1 MAPQASC
8 GGPGIVIFMVDN
20 ATDNEQPPKRR
31 KDDHARLES
40 WKSIANYLNRSVRT
54 VRRWEAAEGLPVRR
68 HKHGKGSSVYAYQIE
83 LDAWQARHHDDQ
95 DLVMCHHDE
104 ADLQSAGTGVSRWKV
119 AAATVAAFGV
129 GLLTH
134 DALVPG
140 AATATTDAAAV
151 PASSEPASSEPSP
164 QWASS
169 TARTLVAPVFDLWA
183 DGKIEESLQANL
195 DLQHRLRDVPQPVR
209 ERVADLLVQ
218 HAVSLGR
225 LSDAMVI
232 AEAVSDTDHRAE
244 LRATILF
251 AGGQKEAMRRELEQI
266 DSFENETTALL
277 MAMAGLTDKALEG
290 IATMGTVEEQ
300 RLRSLVIQGMAAMQA
315 GDLAAAR
322 SRLNVAALTLDI
334 EDQAFFFVALDL
346 LSGLHLKDGDL
357 GLAIEVLEGT
367 MGKRK
372 RAASGGSGIFF
383 LMCQWQLAKLYAQ
396 DQRSDDARRI
406 DTERRH
412 FMSIANESFPLA
424 NAELTS

>member
-1 MAPQASC
+1 
-8 GGPGIVIFMVDN
+8 MVDN
-20 ATDNEQPPKRR
+20 TTDIEQPPKRR

-68 HKHGKGSSVYAYQIE
+68 HQHGKGSTVYAYQVE
-83 LDAWQARHHDDQ
+83 LDAWKARYHGDQ
-95 DLVMCHHDE
+95 ELVTCHQDE
-104 ADLQSAGTGVSRWKV
+104 ADIQGGNTGVARWKV

-134 DALVPG
+134 DAFVPG
-140 AATATTDAAAV
+140 AMTSATEARPSV
-151 PASSEPASSEPSP
+151 EPGELSSE
-164 QWASS
+164 WVSS
-169 TARTLVAPVFDLWA
+169 TARTLVAPIFDLWA

-195 DLQHRLRDVPQPVR
+195 DLQHRMRAEPAEVR
-209 ERVADLLVQ
+209 EQVAALLVQ
-218 HAVSLGR
+218 HAISLGR

-232 AEAVSDTDHRAE
+232 AEAVTNTDHRAE
-244 LRATILF
+244 LRA
-251 AGGQKEAMRRELEQI
+251 A
-266 DSFENETTALL
+266 
-277 MAMAGLTDKALEG
+277 
-290 IATMGTVEEQ
+290 IATMGTAEEQ
-300 RLRSLVIQGMAAMQA
+300 RLRSLVVQGMAAMQA

-372 RAASGGSGIFF
+372 LAASGGSGIFW

-396 DQRSDDARRI
+396 DQRADDARRI
-406 DTERRH
+406 DIVRR
-412 FMSIANESFPLA
+412 
-424 NAELTS
+424 AEHLTQYGSGQACDCW

>member
-1 MAPQASC
+1 
-8 GGPGIVIFMVDN
+8 MVDN
-20 ATDNEQPPKRR
+20 ATDIEQPPKRR

-68 HKHGKGSSVYAYQIE
+68 HQHGKGSTVYAYQVE
-83 LDAWQARHHDDQ
+83 LDAWKARHHGDQ
-95 DLVMCHHDE
+95 ELVTCHHDE
-104 ADLQSAGTGVSRWKV
+104 ADLQGGNTGVARWKV
-119 AAATVAAFGV
+119 AAAIVAAFGV

-134 DALVPG
+134 DAFVPG
-140 AATATTDAAAV
+140 AMTSATEARPSV
-151 PASSEPASSEPSP
+151 EPGELSSE
-164 QWASS
+164 WVSS

-195 DLQHRLRDVPQPVR
+195 DLQHRMRAVPAEMR
-209 ERVADLLVQ
+209 EQVAALLVQ
-218 HAVSLGR
+218 HAISLGR

-232 AEAVSDTDHRAE
+232 AEAVTNTDHRAE
-244 LRATILF
+244 LRAAILF
-251 AGGQKEAMRRELEQI
+251 AGGQKEAMRAELEQI
-266 DSFENETTALL
+266 DSFKHESTALL
-277 MAMAGLTDKALEG
+277 LAMAGLTDKALEG
-290 IATMGTVEEQ
+290 IATMGTAEEQ
-300 RLRSLVIQGMAAMQA
+300 RLRSLVIHGMAAMQE
-315 GDLAAAR
+315 GDLTSAR

-372 RAASGGSGIFF
+372 RAASGGSGIFW

-396 DQRSDDARRI
+396 DERADDARRI
-406 DTERRH
+406 DIERRH

-424 NAELTS
+424 SAELST

>member
-1 MAPQASC
+1 MADST
-8 GGPGIVIFMVDN
+8 I
-20 ATDNEQPPKRR
+20 DNEQGPKRR
-31 KDDHARLES
+31 KDDHLRLES

-54 VRRWEAAEGLPVRR
+54 VRRWEADEGLPVRR

-95 DLVMCHHDE
+95 KLVTCHHDE
-104 ADLQSAGTGVSRWKV
+104 ADYQPGNSGVARWKV
-119 AAATVAAFGV
+119 AAATVTAFGV
-129 GLLTH
+129 GLLMH

-140 AATATTDAAAV
+140 A
-151 PASSEPASSEPSP
+151 PASTVDANLSSASSEPSP
-164 QWASS
+164 EWVAS

-195 DLQHRLRDVPQPVR
+195 DLQHRMRDVPEPVR
-209 ERVADLLVQ
+209 EQVAALLVQ
-218 HAVSLGR
+218 HAISLGR

-232 AEAVSDTDHRAE
+232 AEAVNNIDHRAE
-244 LRATILF
+244 LRAAILF
-251 AGGQKEAMRRELEQI
+251 AGGQKEAMREELEQI
-266 DSFENETTALL
+266 DSFKHESTALL
-277 MAMAGLTDKALEG
+277 LAMAGLTDKALEG
-290 IATMGTVEEQ
+290 IAAMGTADER

-315 GDLAAAR
+315 GDFAAAR

-334 EDQAFFFVALDL
+334 EDQAFFFVTLDL
-346 LSGLHLKDGDL
+346 LSGLHVEDGDL

-372 RAASGGSGIFF
+372 RAAAGGSGVFW
-383 LMCQWQLAKLYAQ
+383 LMCQWQLAKLYTE
-396 DQRSDDARRI
+396 DQRNDDARRI

-424 NAELTS
+424 NAELTT

>member
-1 MAPQASC
+1 
-8 GGPGIVIFMVDN
+8 MVDN
-20 ATDNEQPPKRR
+20 AADNEQAPKRR

-54 VRRWEAAEGLPVRR
+54 VRRWEADEGLPVRR
-68 HKHGKGSSVYAYQIE
+68 HKHGKGSTVYAYQVE

-95 DLVMCHHDE
+95 ELVTCHHDA
-104 ADLQSAGTGVSRWKV
+104 ADLQGANSGVARWKV

-140 AATATTDAAAV
+140 AVTPATEAAAI
-151 PASSEPASSEPSP
+151 SASSEPSP
-164 QWASS
+164 EWVSS
-169 TARTLVAPVFDLWA
+169 TARTLVGPVFDLWA
-183 DGKIEESLQANL
+183 DGRIEASLQANL
-195 DLQHRLRDVPQPVR
+195 DLQHRLRDVPQAVR
-209 ERVADLLVQ
+209 EQVAALLVQ
-218 HAVSLGR
+218 HSISLGR

-232 AEAVSDTDHRAE
+232 AEAVNDTDHRAE
-244 LRATILF
+244 LRATVLF

-266 DSFENETTALL
+266 DAFEHESTALL

-290 IATMGTVEEQ
+290 IATMGTAEEQ

-372 RAASGGSGIFF
+372 RAAAGGSGIFW
-383 LMCQWQLAKLYAQ
+383 LMCQWQLAKLYAE
-396 DQRSDDARRI
+396 DQRNDDARRI
-406 DTERRH
+406 DSERRH

-424 NAELTS
+424 NAELTT